1 MKLKPSSK
9 AWIHEHINDEFVKR
23 AQKDGYRARAA
34 YKLTEIDDKDK
45 LIKPGM
51 IIVDL
56 GATPGSWSQVV
67 VQRLK
72 GQGRVIALDLLEMQ
86 PINGVEFIQGDF
98 REEAVLKLLEQSLN
112 NKQVDLV
119 IADMAPNMSG
129 IADVDQAGAA
139 GQNVAAFSLSWF
151 IGVFVLLIPL
161 ALVTDRLMFT
171 TYFYPA
177 VPVVCLGIAW
187 TAWKLW
193 SVMGND
199 KKQRVIFLSL
209 LVVYA
214 ISTLVIFYLMS
225 PFGGHLLFGAHS

>member
-23 AQKDGYRARAA
+23 AQKEGYRARAA

-56 GATPGSWSQVV
+56 GASPGSWSQVV

-86 PINGVEFIQGDF
+86 PINGVEFILGDF
-98 REEAVLKLLEQSLN
+98 REAAVLQLLEEKLN
-112 NKQVDLV
+112 NKRVDLV
-119 IADMAPNMSG
+119 IADMAPNISG

-139 GQNVAAFSLSWF
+139 YLTELALEFSQTWLKPNGNFLVKVF
-151 IGVFVLLIPL
+151 IGTGFDEIVKNMRQMFDKVITRKPKASRGRSSEVYLLG
-161 ALVTDRLMFT
+161 
-171 TYFYPA
+171 
-177 VPVVCLGIAW
+177 LGR
-187 TAWKLW
+187 KN
-193 SVMGND
+193 SE
-199 KKQRVIFLSL
+199 Q
-209 LVVYA
+209 
-214 ISTLVIFYLMS
+214 
-225 PFGGHLLFGAHS
+225 

>member
-23 AQKDGYRARAA
+23 AQKEGYRARAA

-56 GATPGSWSQVV
+56 GASPGSWSQVV

-98 REEAVLKLLEQSLN
+98 REEAVLKLLEEKLN
-112 NKQVDLV
+112 NKRVDLV
-119 IADMAPNMSG
+119 IADMAPNISG

-139 GQNVAAFSLSWF
+139 YLTELALEFSRTWLKPNGNFLVKVF
-151 IGVFVLLIPL
+151 IGAGFDEIVKNMRQMFDKVVTRKPKASRGRSSEVYLLG
-161 ALVTDRLMFT
+161 
-171 TYFYPA
+171 
-177 VPVVCLGIAW
+177 LGR
-187 TAWKLW
+187 K
-193 SVMGND
+193 S
-199 KKQRVIFLSL
+199 SE
-209 LVVYA
+209 
-214 ISTLVIFYLMS
+214 S
-225 PFGGHLLFGAHS
+225 